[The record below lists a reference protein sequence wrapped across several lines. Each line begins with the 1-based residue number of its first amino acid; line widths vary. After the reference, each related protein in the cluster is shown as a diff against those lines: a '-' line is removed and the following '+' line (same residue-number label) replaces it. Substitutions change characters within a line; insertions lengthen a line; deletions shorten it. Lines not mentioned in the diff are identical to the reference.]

1 MVADLA
7 ALVTAES
14 PSSDLGA
21 VDACAD
27 VVAEIGERHL
37 GSTPERIRI
46 DGRQHLRWSFG
57 AEPKVML
64 LGHFDTVWPL
74 GTLAELPWSVT
85 DNIATGPGVFD
96 MKAGI
101 VQLFHALASLPSLD
115 GVVVLLNSDEE
126 IGSPTSRALIEEQA
140 RQVDAVLVLEAA
152 ADGAVKTAR
161 KGMSLYCVDI
171 EGRAAHAGL
180 EPERGVNAVVEL
192 AHQIQAVVELADPV
206 AGTSVVPSVI
216 SGGTTTN
223 TVAAQAQLWCDVRMW
238 SAKEQERIDRSIRAL
253 TPALAES
260 RISVSGGPNRGPLES
275 VSSEKLYFLAHQVSS
290 ESGLGMLRDCAV
302 GGASDGNF
310 TAAVGTPTLDGLGAV
325 GGGAH
330 AATEHVEIDQMIPR
344 ATLLAGLTVQ
354 PFGGVSPSRMRQAIS
369 QAEQAALLACVTIET
384 VTGHAE
390 LEQVFGL
397 FEKVWQPESGN
408 PPVHRDMMK
417 ALAHSGNYVAGA
429 FRGGDLI
436 GGSVA
441 FFEEPQH
448 RSLHSHITG
457 ILPNVQNGHIG
468 LALKL
473 FQRAWALERGILHVR
488 WTFDPLVARNA
499 YFNVSKLG
507 ALPIQYLPR
516 FYAPMNDSLNG
527 GADSDRLLID
537 WEIGSSKVSDV
548 VAGSGEVPTPE
559 SLGASELLSVSEAG
573 LPVLK
578 STKNRFVT
586 VATPN
591 DVYTL
596 RKSDPAAA
604 NDWRLAVRETLG
616 GVLAEN
622 GVVLAVTRTGKY
634 VLDRAPGTQA
644 GRTTAEV
651 TS

>member
-1 MVADLA
+1 MDKKSMVADLA

-171 EGRAAHAGL
+171 EGRAAHTGL

-238 SAKEQERIDRSIRAL
+238 SATEQERIDRSIRAL

-344 ATLLAGLTVQ
+344 ATLLAGL
-354 PFGGVSPSRMRQAIS
+354 
-369 QAEQAALLACVTIET
+369 
-384 VTGHAE
+384 
-390 LEQVFGL
+390 
-397 FEKVWQPESGN
+397 
-408 PPVHRDMMK
+408 
-417 ALAHSGNYVAGA
+417 
-429 FRGGDLI
+429 
-436 GGSVA
+436 
-441 FFEEPQH
+441 
-448 RSLHSHITG
+448 
-457 ILPNVQNGHIG
+457 
-468 LALKL
+468 
-473 FQRAWALERGILHVR
+473 
-488 WTFDPLVARNA
+488 
-499 YFNVSKLG
+499 
-507 ALPIQYLPR
+507 
-516 FYAPMNDSLNG
+516 
-527 GADSDRLLID
+527 
-537 WEIGSSKVSDV
+537 
-548 VAGSGEVPTPE
+548 
-559 SLGASELLSVSEAG
+559 
-573 LPVLK
+573 
-578 STKNRFVT
+578 
-586 VATPN
+586 
-591 DVYTL
+591 
-596 RKSDPAAA
+596 
-604 NDWRLAVRETLG
+604 
-616 GVLAEN
+616 
-622 GVVLAVTRTGKY
+622 VTRILEGG
-634 VLDRAPGTQA
+634 L
-644 GRTTAEV
+644 
-651 TS
+651 

>member
-1 MVADLA
+1 VDKKSMVADLA

-192 AHQIQAVVELADPV
+192 AHQIQAVVELADPA

-238 SAKEQERIDRSIRAL
+238 SATEQERIDRSIRAL

-302 GGASDGNF
+302 G
-310 TAAVGTPTLDGLGAV
+310 
-325 GGGAH
+325 
-330 AATEHVEIDQMIPR
+330 
-344 ATLLAGLTVQ
+344 
-354 PFGGVSPSRMRQAIS
+354 
-369 QAEQAALLACVTIET
+369 EQARERVRQDAGPTGWCVI
-384 VTGHAE
+384 
-390 LEQVFGL
+390 
-397 FEKVWQPESGN
+397 
-408 PPVHRDMMK
+408 
-417 ALAHSGNYVAGA
+417 
-429 FRGGDLI
+429 
-436 GGSVA
+436 
-441 FFEEPQH
+441 
-448 RSLHSHITG
+448 
-457 ILPNVQNGHIG
+457 
-468 LALKL
+468 
-473 FQRAWALERGILHVR
+473 
-488 WTFDPLVARNA
+488 
-499 YFNVSKLG
+499 
-507 ALPIQYLPR
+507 
-516 FYAPMNDSLNG
+516 
-527 GADSDRLLID
+527 AD
-537 WEIGSSKVSDV
+537 KQSDV
-548 VAGSGEVPTPE
+548 VIGRQ
-559 SLGASELLSVSEAG
+559 SLRHALHLRCSEDQTRPWIQVGVKQIVHRSV
-573 LPVLK
+573 
-578 STKNRFVT
+578 
-586 VATPN
+586 
-591 DVYTL
+591 
-596 RKSDPAAA
+596 
-604 NDWRLAVRETLG
+604 AVVDQDARRTGVERTGDRGIGLG
-616 GVLAEN
+616 GHEHLRT
-622 GVVLAVTRTGKY
+622 VVAATAADRLIERRDTRDTLHVHRNIDVHSCPPSISIG
-634 VLDRAPGTQA
+634 
-644 GRTTAEV
+644 
-651 TS
+651 